1 MIIIII
7 IIIILIIYI
16 IRKNAHCE
24 VFLMLC
30 YKINRIGIRTAE
42 CRMQNRRIQN
52 AEPPLAELTESVQ
65 KKKRQSKCLY

>member
-16 IRKNAHCE
+16 IRKNVHCE

-42 CRMQNRRIQN
+42 CKTAEYRMQNRHWQN
-52 AEPPLAELTESVQ
+52 
-65 KKKRQSKCLY
+65 CD